1 MVCIPRAAHRI
12 LAPARAVMRHSRA
25 VPTPPV
31 SRAGEQLEVIE
42 GVNAPAL
49 AKTILDHIPEGMI
62 DTEDA
67 DVAAGEEEEEYE
79 S

>member
-1 MVCIPRAAHRI
+1 MPH
-12 LAPARAVMRHSRA
+12 
-25 VPTPPV
+25 
-31 SRAGEQLEVIE
+31 AGEQLEVIE